1 MNLSTAAIFALALHS
16 ASAEFNHLRA
26 VSRGGRSRALQA
38 CDAITWSKSC
48 RETSGC
54 AWSGG
59 NCVSTPPP
67 GPTPPPPSPSPP
79 TDPLPTSQP
88 TPLPTF
94 MPVPA
99 GAGYCSD
106 GSGECYAT
114 SECACGAGGAAASS
128 TVFERH
134 LQDCGSFSRKKDC
147 PSSCV
152 WLGSGV
158 NVCAN
163 PQTSAP
169 TNKVSC
175 GDVLHL
181 LHLASAYVSLLFF
194 VHR

>member
-1 MNLSTAAIFALALHS
+1 MNLSNAAIFALALHHS

-59 NCVSTPPP
+59 NCVSTGPPP

-106 GSGECYAT
+106 GSGQCYAT
-114 SECACGAGGAAASS
+114 SECACGGGGGASS
-128 TVFERH
+128 TVFKRH
-134 LQDCGSFSRKKDC
+134 LQDCGSATKSKDC
-147 PSSCV
+147 PSPCV
-152 WLGSGV
+152 WTNGPNGGCS
-158 NVCAN
+158 N

-169 TNKVSC
+169 TNKVS
-175 GDVLHL
+175 
-181 LHLASAYVSLLFF
+181 
-194 VHR
+194 